1 MDEHQAIYRLKQG
14 DIRGLEWVVNQYHE
28 KAIRIAYL
36 IAGDSQLAEDIV
48 QDAFLRVFRSIQ
60 QFDASRPFAPWFFR
74 IVANQAVQASQK
86 QARQLSMN
94 DDEEKVD
101 LVKLLSSTG
110 PTVEELAEASELSA
124 RLWEVIQKL
133 SPRQR
138 EVIVFRYYL
147 GMNEKEMAGKLSSA
161 PGTVKWLLNAARKK
175 LSALLKPERMQ
186 P

>member
-1 MDEHQAIYRLKQG
+1 MDEHYAIHRLKQG
-14 DIRGLEWVVNQYHE
+14 DICGLEWVVDQYHE
-28 KAIRIAYL
+28 KAVRAAYL
-36 IAGDSQLAEDIV
+36 IAGDAQLAEDIV
-48 QDAFLRVFRSIQ
+48 QDAFLRVFRSIR

-74 IVANQAVQASQK
+74 IVTNQAVKTAQE
-86 QARQLSMN
+86 QARHRPMN
-94 DDEEKVD
+94 DDEENVD

-110 PTVEELAEASELSA
+110 PTVEELAEKSELSA

-138 EVIVFRYYL
+138 EVIVLRYYL
-147 GMNEKEMAGKLSSA
+147 GMNEKEMAEKLSSA

-175 LSALLKPERMQ
+175 LSTLLKPERMQ